1 MAMTPVQKL
10 VLQNKENIF
19 INKAEPP
26 VKKIIT
32 YNDYFKEKTD
42 LKKYKIPE
50 LKVLARHY
58 KLYVTGTKP
67 ILIQRIETYFNQIVN
82 AIKIQ
87 RVCRGFFVRFSL
99 TLRGVAFKNIEKC
112 VNETDFYTLEPL
124 AEIPKELFFSYTDAT
139 DFTYG
144 FNVNSL
150 ITLYKKK
157 GKIRNPY
164 NREQLNNEV
173 TQKIFS
179 LYKIIIILFPRVL
192 EEDNNSN
199 NNINIIP
206 QNRNNHPRSMSEG
219 DLSNNIVVNNSF
231 INILNDLNRVNTIE
245 NNLLSRLENIRRNL
259 TEIRSK
265 PISQRII
272 EVFMEID
279 QLGNYTESAWFA
291 NLEKREYYRY
301 YVTLY
306 DIWGYRARMPGDVK
320 RKICPLGDPFT
331 NIFNERIVYDN
342 VTIERLR
349 EACITIIENM
359 VYTGEDTDF
368 RKLGALHVLTALTV
382 VSIPARNNMIWLYE
396 SLY

>member
-1 MAMTPVQKL
+1 MTSEQKL

-26 VKKIIT
+26 VKEIIT
-32 YNDYFKEKTD
+32 YKDYFKEKTD

-50 LKVLARHY
+50 LKALARHY

-67 ILIQRIETYFNQIVN
+67 ILIERIETYFNQIVN

-99 TLRGVAFKNIEKC
+99 TLRGAAFKNIGKC

-157 GKIRNPY
+157 GRIRNPY
-164 NREQLNNEV
+164 NREQLSNEV

-179 LYKIIIILFPRVL
+179 LYKIITIVFPVVL
-192 EEDNNSN
+192 EEDNKSN

-206 QNRNNHPRSMSEG
+206 QNRNNHPRSLSEG

-231 INILNDLNRVNTIE
+231 INIFNDLNRVNTIE
-245 NNLLSRLENIRRNL
+245 NNILSRLEDIRRNL
-259 TEIRSK
+259 TEIRSR

-279 QLGNYTESAWFA
+279 LLGNYTESAWFA

-301 YVTLY
+301 YATLN
-306 DIWGYRARMPGDVK
+306 DIWGYRARMPFDVK

-331 NIFNERIVYDN
+331 NIFNERFVYEN

-359 VYTGEDTDF
+359 VYTGEETDF

>member
-1 MAMTPVQKL
+1 MTPAQKS

-19 INKAEPP
+19 INKAETP
-26 VKKIIT
+26 VKEIIT
-32 YNDYFKEKTD
+32 YKDYFKEKTD

-67 ILIQRIETYFNQIVN
+67 ILIERIETYFNQIVN

-99 TLRGVAFKNIEKC
+99 TLRGAAFKNIKKC

-139 DFTYG
+139 NFTYG

-157 GKIRNPY
+157 GRIRNPY
-164 NREQLNNEV
+164 NREQLSNEV
-173 TQKIFS
+173 IQKIFS
-179 LYKIIIILFPRVL
+179 LYNIITIVFPVVL
-192 EEDNNSN
+192 EEDNKSN
-199 NNINIIP
+199 NNIIP
-206 QNRNNHPRSMSEG
+206 QSCNNHPRSLSEG
-219 DLSNNIVVNNSF
+219 DLSNNIIVNNTF
-231 INILNDLNRVNTIE
+231 INIFNDLNRVNTIE
-245 NNLLSRLENIRRNL
+245 NNLLSRLEDIRRNL
-259 TEIRSK
+259 TEIRSR

-272 EVFMEID
+272 GVFMEID
-279 QLGNYTESAWFA
+279 LLGNYTESAWFA
-291 NLEKREYYRY
+291 NLEKREYYKY
-301 YVTLY
+301 YATLY
-306 DIWGYRARMPGDVK
+306 DIWGYRARMSFDVK

-331 NIFNERIVYDN
+331 NIFNERIIYEN

-359 VYTGEDTDF
+359 VYTGEEDDF

>member
-1 MAMTPVQKL
+1 MTPAQKP

-19 INKAEPP
+19 INKAETP
-26 VKKIIT
+26 VKEIIT
-32 YNDYFKEKTD
+32 YKDYFKEKTD

-67 ILIQRIETYFNQIVN
+67 ILIERIETYFNQIVN

-99 TLRGVAFKNIEKC
+99 TLRGAAFKNIEKC

-157 GKIRNPY
+157 GRIRNPY
-164 NREQLNNEV
+164 NREQLSNEV
-173 TQKIFS
+173 IQKIFS
-179 LYKIIIILFPRVL
+179 LYNIITIVFPVVL
-192 EEDNNSN
+192 EEDNKSN
-199 NNINIIP
+199 NNIIP
-206 QNRNNHPRSMSEG
+206 QNYNNHPRSLSEG
-219 DLSNNIVVNNSF
+219 DLSNNIIVNNTF
-231 INILNDLNRVNTIE
+231 INIFNDLNRVNTIE
-245 NNLLSRLENIRRNL
+245 NNLLSRLEDIRRNL
-259 TEIRSK
+259 TEIRSR

-272 EVFMEID
+272 GVFMEID
-279 QLGNYTESAWFA
+279 LLGNYTESAWFA
-291 NLEKREYYRY
+291 NLEKREYYKY
-301 YVTLY
+301 YATLY
-306 DIWGYRARMPGDVK
+306 DIWGYRARMSFDVK

-331 NIFNERIVYDN
+331 NIFNERIIYEN

-349 EACITIIENM
+349 EGCITIIENM
-359 VYTGEDTDF
+359 VYTGEEDDF

>member
-1 MAMTPVQKL
+1 MTPAQKS

-19 INKAEPP
+19 INKAETP
-26 VKKIIT
+26 VKEIIT
-32 YNDYFKEKTD
+32 YKDYFKEKTD

-67 ILIQRIETYFNQIVN
+67 ILIERIETYFNQIVN

-99 TLRGVAFKNIEKC
+99 TLRGAAFKNIKKC

-139 DFTYG
+139 NFTYG

-157 GKIRNPY
+157 GRIRNPY
-164 NREQLNNEV
+164 NREQLSNEV
-173 TQKIFS
+173 IQKIFS
-179 LYKIIIILFPRVL
+179 LYKIITIVFPVVL
-192 EEDNNSN
+192 EEDNKSN
-199 NNINIIP
+199 NNIIP
-206 QNRNNHPRSMSEG
+206 QNYNNHPRSLSEG
-219 DLSNNIVVNNSF
+219 DLSNNIVVNNTF

-245 NNLLSRLENIRRNL
+245 NHLLSRLEDIRRNL
-259 TEIRSK
+259 TEIRSR

-272 EVFMEID
+272 GVFMEID
-279 QLGNYTESAWFA
+279 LLGNYTESAWFA
-291 NLEKREYYRY
+291 NLEKREYYKY
-301 YVTLY
+301 YATLY
-306 DIWGYRARMPGDVK
+306 DIWGYRARMSFDVK

-331 NIFNERIVYDN
+331 NIFNERIIYEN

-359 VYTGEDTDF
+359 VYTGEEDDF

>member
-1 MAMTPVQKL
+1 MTPAQKS

-19 INKAEPP
+19 INKAETP
-26 VKKIIT
+26 VKEIIT
-32 YNDYFKEKTD
+32 YKDYFKEKTD

-67 ILIQRIETYFNQIVN
+67 ILIERIETYFNQIVN

-99 TLRGVAFKNIEKC
+99 TLRGAAFKNIKKC

-139 DFTYG
+139 NFTYG

-157 GKIRNPY
+157 GRIRNPY
-164 NREQLNNEV
+164 NREQLSNEV
-173 TQKIFS
+173 IQKIFS
-179 LYKIIIILFPRVL
+179 LYNIITIVFPVVL
-192 EEDNNSN
+192 EEDNKSN
-199 NNINIIP
+199 NNIIP
-206 QNRNNHPRSMSEG
+206 QNYNNHPRSLSEG
-219 DLSNNIVVNNSF
+219 DLSNNIIVNNTF
-231 INILNDLNRVNTIE
+231 INIFNDLNRVNTIE
-245 NNLLSRLENIRRNL
+245 NNLLSRLEDIRRNL
-259 TEIRSK
+259 TEIRSR

-272 EVFMEID
+272 GVFMEID
-279 QLGNYTESAWFA
+279 LLGNYTESAWFA
-291 NLEKREYYRY
+291 NLEKREYYKY
-301 YVTLY
+301 YATLY
-306 DIWGYRARMPGDVK
+306 DIWGYRARMSFDVK

-331 NIFNERIVYDN
+331 NIFNERIIYEN

-349 EACITIIENM
+349 EGCITIIENM
-359 VYTGEDTDF
+359 VYTGEEDDF